1 MILIGVLFSI
11 LLFHDFK
18 FLSLY
23 IYDFI
28 LIWFWY
34 DIVAVLP
41 HWLFTCPPY
50 SGDDGGGHGM
60 EREGRRELW
69 PRIAG
74 PGQGQ
79 AVAPGPGRQVGISRW
94 KGPWS
99 IPVGEGNAPLGQ
111 SCAPPSAR
119 DVCKRAWR
127 LHREATTGCGIW
139 IAILPI
145 VAMVRSHCHAT
156 RLTRLHLQIHF
167 EAKCRTVELRY
178 LPCIFQSWH
187 CRSLP
192 EHNQT
197 WSMLC
202 SALSAATQISA
213 TQCCTSENFLGANP
227 WGLYPFWPP

>member
-1 MILIGVLFSI
+1 MIS
-11 LLFHDFK
+11 
-18 FLSLY
+18 
-23 IYDFI
+23 
-28 LIWFWY
+28 FWY
-34 DIVAVLP
+34 DFGLIS
-41 HWLFTCPPY
+41 WLYCLTDFHLSPLLRGRWGRTR
-50 SGDDGGGHGM
+50 DG
-60 EREGRRELW
+60 EGRRELW
-69 PRIAG
+69 P
-74 PGQGQ
+74 GQ

-145 VAMVRSHCHAT
+145 VAMVRSHCRAT

-167 EAKCRTVELRY
+167 EANVKLRF

-187 CRSLP
+187 CRSLL

-197 WSMLC
+197 WSMLR